1 MYSCEAAECVVS
13 DQSLGI
19 TKLIGLVTVHVL
31 SGKELRSH
39 LLSIRRAQP
48 VGEQHQAQIAYQLEH
63 RCRNIVPLYAQ

>member
-1 MYSCEAAECVVS
+1 MYSCEAAEHAVS
-13 DQSLGI
+13 NHFRDATKMVGLG
-19 TKLIGLVTVHVL
+19 TVHVL